1 MAAEIRPDPLTNV
14 SSLASA
20 LPDMISPDAKPE
32 LLNKVEG
39 GSEEVHAA
47 ILIPDQDGIISIS
60 SDRSVRLWLLRDSGQ
75 YWPSVCHYMGAA
87 ATAIHYRHQS
97 MQLFI
102 GLDNGTV
109 SEFIVSED
117 YNRMDHARDYHA
129 HQSRVT
135 GIHVT
140 SEGWV
145 CSVARDRYFQF
156 HNCKNGQRLGGYS
169 CSAWCTALSYDEG
182 AKYAF
187 IGDYSGSIT
196 VVQLSENGVKLINVL
211 KGHSGSIQSL
221 CWDQSQGWLYS
232 GSYDSSVFIWD
243 IGGRKGTVF
252 ELNGHRNKVNTVHY
266 VPSVKKLMS
275 TGEDSTLVVWD
286 LNKNRVESAD
296 WAESDICQLCNK
308 PFYWNF
314 QAMYQQKQIGL
325 RQHHCRKCG
334 KAVCDSCSTK
344 KCPLP
349 GRGHEFPVRV
359 CEDCYIKVT
368 EDEKKSMA
376 RFYDMKHCVR
386 YMSYDEGRKMMLT
399 VGPDHIIKV
408 WSLKGIV

>member
-1 MAAEIRPDPLTNV
+1 MGIFLCRKMAAEIRPDPLNV

-20 LPDMISPDAKPE
+20 LPDTISPDAKPE

-117 YNRMDHARDYHA
+117 FNRMDHARDYHA

-156 HNCKNGQRLGGYS
+156 HNCKNG
-169 CSAWCTALSYDEG
+169 
-182 AKYAF
+182 
-187 IGDYSGSIT
+187 
-196 VVQLSENGVKLINVL
+196 VKLINVL

-243 IGGRKGTVF
+243 IWWTQ
-252 ELNGHRNKVNTVHY
+252 RN
-266 VPSVKKLMS
+266 
-275 TGEDSTLVVWD
+275 
-286 LNKNRVESAD
+286 
-296 WAESDICQLCNK
+296 
-308 PFYWNF
+308 
-314 QAMYQQKQIGL
+314 
-325 RQHHCRKCG
+325 
-334 KAVCDSCSTK
+334 
-344 KCPLP
+344 
-349 GRGHEFPVRV
+349 
-359 CEDCYIKVT
+359 
-368 EDEKKSMA
+368 
-376 RFYDMKHCVR
+376 RF
-386 YMSYDEGRKMMLT
+386 
-399 VGPDHIIKV
+399 
-408 WSLKGIV
+408 